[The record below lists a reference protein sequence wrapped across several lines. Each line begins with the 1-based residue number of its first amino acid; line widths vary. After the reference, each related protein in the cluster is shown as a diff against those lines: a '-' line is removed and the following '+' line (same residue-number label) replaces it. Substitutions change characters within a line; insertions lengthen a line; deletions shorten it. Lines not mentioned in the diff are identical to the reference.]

1 MPVQLRSDAVGCFG
15 GFAMMSSIDALAAR
29 GMRFTGAYSQNSV
42 CSPSRVSMFTG
53 WYPHVRGHRTLTH
66 LLKPDEP
73 NLLKMF
79 RDAGYH
85 VARAGRRGDTFSKEA
100 EKASLD
106 RYGYDVKPTSM
117 FDFQPADHETPWAP
131 FCALIFPHPPLEVE
145 EPWFSL
151 HDRAAIPPRHRTDL
165 AQKPAYMKRMHDA
178 RR

>member
-1 MPVQLRSDAVGCFG
+1 MPDQLRSDAVGCVG
-15 GFAMMSSIDALAAR
+15 GFAKTPIIDALAAR

-85 VARAGRRGDTFSKEA
+85 VAWAGRRGGSCWEEA
-100 EKASLD
+100 GEASLD
-106 RYGYDVKPTSM
+106 RYG
-117 FDFQPADHETPWAP
+117 
-131 FCALIFPHPPLEVE
+131 
-145 EPWFSL
+145 
-151 HDRAAIPPRHRTDL
+151 
-165 AQKPAYMKRMHDA
+165 
-178 RR
+178 